1 MTRLIKA
8 LNKRRALLSESD
20 KGFTLI
26 ELLVVVIIIGI
37 LAAIAIPI
45 YLGVQNNAK
54 DSAVKSDLTN
64 VKTAVVSE
72 FTSQAG
78 AYPGDLTPTTLK
90 AYGFSGYSLDYTTTG
105 AVPAWSPAS
114 TTGPTANTT
123 SFCISAKSPTGSQF
137 YITDSSGVV
146 GPTST
151 TVLKPTGC

>member
-78 AYPGDLTPTTLK
+78 AY
-90 AYGFSGYSLDYTTTG
+90 GFSGYSLDYTTTG